1 MCLFIETLR
10 IEDGKVWHASLHD
23 RRMND
28 TRRAFFGPVMELVIH
43 PGNINIPKNKQFLQ
57 KMQKK
62 Y

>member
-1 MCLFIETLR
+1 
-10 IEDGKVWHASLHD
+10 
-23 RRMND
+23 
-28 TRRAFFGPVMELVIH
+28 MELVIH

>member
-28 TRRAFFGPVMELVIH
+28 TRLPSLLPCPTYTCVTTSIRRPTSHAPVAA
-43 PGNINIPKNKQFLQ
+43 
-57 KMQKK
+57 
-62 Y
+62 

>member
-1 MCLFIETLR
+1 MLWL
-10 IEDGKVWHASLHD
+10 
-23 RRMND
+23 
-28 TRRAFFGPVMELVIH
+28 FFGIYNILCHVMELVIH